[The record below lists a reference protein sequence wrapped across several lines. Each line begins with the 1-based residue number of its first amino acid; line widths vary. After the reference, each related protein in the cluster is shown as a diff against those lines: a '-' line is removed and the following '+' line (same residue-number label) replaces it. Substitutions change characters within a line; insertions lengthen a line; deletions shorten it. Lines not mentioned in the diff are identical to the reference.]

1 MTMSDRN
8 SDETASAINE
18 SAAQPSASH
27 VWYLDARRNMSIG
40 FGFRDEIWERNRK
53 ERIDLSA
60 RLNRG
65 DLVECN
71 ELPPRMWIDKG
82 FQRDSNRK
90 LPHLFSAGSV
100 LACSQSL
107 VDALK
112 PFDLGKSVFWP
123 MSFLKHDRETPFEG
137 GPFYLFQIREIKRAF
152 STKDSVNYIP
162 REFDHQTFLGL
173 VSLTQKDDEIRLLAS
188 ASEVDVWIDPSL
200 GKSIFVSD
208 AVYRTLR
215 KTNLL
220 GKIAALR
227 CPILPES
234 N

>member
-1 MTMSDRN
+1 MPDKN
-8 SDETASAINE
+8 SDETASAIE
-18 SAAQPSASH
+18 EDATQPRASH
-27 VWYLDARRNMSIG
+27 VWYLDARDSISVG

-53 ERIDLSA
+53 ESTGLSA

-65 DLVECN
+65 DLVEPS

-90 LPHLFSAGSV
+90 LPHLFSAGGV

-123 MSFLKHDRETPFEG
+123 MSFFKHDRKTPFEG
-137 GPFYLFQIREIKRAF
+137 GPFYLFQIREIKKAF
-152 STKDSVNYIP
+152 SLEHSVNYRP
-162 REFDHQTFLGL
+162 SSFSDNSFLAL
-173 VSLTQKDDEIRLLAS
+173 VRSYQKDDKIKLSSGALDGADVWFDPRLAS
-188 ASEVDVWIDPSL
+188 SMFVTDEV
-200 GKSIFVSD
+200 
-208 AVYRTLR
+208 YHTL
-215 KTNLL
+215 KKAKLL
-220 GKIAALR
+220 GETHALR